1 MNDQNNYLT
10 NIPDIVEN
18 YGFCKT
24 LMVRR
29 EIIHIKHIFTE
40 IFVRKTINIDFWLE
54 RVGLNLFDY
63 MEIMT
68 NIMRKIH
75 RYSREYKNDCNR
87 IVKEDNDRFFPS
99 IELSKGLNNIIVLDF
114 DGVITENNFRELYE
128 LCCQR
133 GVVYVCSA
141 NPTITEQWFEKHGL
155 TLPNKIHSLKGKVKK
170 MKMLIEYQKTFDNV
184 FYIDNEEE
192 YLKFAWIFG
201 INTYHWSNNKIKYFT
216 LSTK

>member
-1 MNDQNNYLT
+1 MNNQNKYLT
-10 NIPDIVEN
+10 DIPDMVSD

-54 RVGLNLFDY
+54 RVGMNLFDY
-63 MEIMT
+63 MEVMT

-114 DGVITENNFRELYE
+114 DGVVTENSFKELYE

-133 GVVYVCSA
+133 GIVHICSA
-141 NPTITEQWFEKHGL
+141 NPTITEEWFVKRGL
-155 TLPNKIHSLKGKVKK
+155 TLPDKINSLKGKIRK
-170 MKMLIEYQKTFDNV
+170 MKMLIEYQKTYDNV

-201 INTYHWSNNKIKYFT
+201 INTYHWDNNKIKYFT

>member
-1 MNDQNNYLT
+1 MNNQNKYLT
-10 NIPDIVEN
+10 DIPDMVSD

-54 RVGLNLFDY
+54 RVGMNLFDY
-63 MEIMT
+63 MEVMT
-68 NIMRKIH
+68 NIMRRIH

-114 DGVITENNFRELYE
+114 DGVVTENSFKELYE

-133 GVVYVCSA
+133 GVVYICSA
-141 NPTITEQWFEKHGL
+141 NPTITEEWFVKRGL
-155 TLPNKIHSLKGKVKK
+155 TLPDKINSLKGKIRK
-170 MKMLIEYQKTFDNV
+170 MKMLIEYQKTYDNV

-201 INTYHWSNNKIKYFT
+201 INTYHWDNNKIKYFT